1 LRQEADVSLAL
12 TPPNDM
18 NLDDESQLSAF
29 LDDELDP
36 GDRPVVAWSVESSP
50 LLAQQLAEFQATQT
64 LIQGLDRPS
73 IPLDL
78 SAAILTRITRAN
90 PPKVRRSTAGVAR
103 FAASLVGVASVAAS
117 LMLAIALLHKTLH
130 QSLAPVVV
138 ADGADSLRSHP
149 SDNTP
154 PSAVPAP
161 AANVA
166 AVKPAA
172 PLAPQ
177 PAVVA
182 LAPLSLRKQP
192 QGRVV
197 EPPKAADAELAR
209 PGQVDALL
217 GHRKVVRALIIT
229 DALDQSARKVQ
240 AMIEQDGAREPDFG
254 RITLARGIV
263 IDPDQPGEAEVFSM
277 VVNESGLPP
286 FLDRLRAAF
295 PSMTFAPDTEPTL
308 VTQLTEVGQVAVF
321 ADVRPARLGLP
332 PRDVQAL
339 VATKRAGASQ
349 DSSLRSTVVQV
360 DPNSDHSDD
369 LPTNDEARTQSHPP
383 PLNGKAAMDLTQV
396 PGGAALV
403 RPTPRV
409 SGDNEPVTV
418 LVWVARAA
426 RP

>member
-1 LRQEADVSLAL
+1 
-12 TPPNDM
+12 M

-36 GDRPVVAWSVESSP
+36 GDRSVVAWSVESSP
-50 LLAQQLAEFQATQT
+50 LLAQQLAEFQATQA

-90 PPKVRRSTAGVAR
+90 RPKARRSTAGVAR

-117 LMLAIALLHKTLH
+117 LMLAIVLLHKTLH
-130 QSLAPVVV
+130 QNLAPVVV
-138 ADGADSLRSHP
+138 AGGVDPARSHL
-149 SDNTP
+149 SDNTLL
-154 PSAVPAP
+154 SAAP
-161 AANVA
+161 AANATA
-166 AVKPAA
+166 AKPAA

-177 PAVVA
+177 SAIVA
-182 LAPLSLRKQP
+182 LAPPGLRPP
-192 QGRVV
+192 QGRAV
-197 EPPKAADAELAR
+197 EPPKAADAEPAR

-263 IDPDQPGEAEVFSM
+263 IDPDQPGEAEVYSM
-277 VVNESGLPP
+277 VINESGLPP

-295 PSMTFAPDTEPTL
+295 PSMTFAPETEPTL

-321 ADVRPARLGLP
+321 SDVRPARLGLP
-332 PRDVQAL
+332 PHDVQAL
-339 VATKRAGASQ
+339 VAAKRAGASQ
-349 DSSLRSTVVQV
+349 DSILRSTVVRMA
-360 DPNSDHSDD
+360 PNSDHSDD

-383 PLNGKAAMDLTQV
+383 TLDSKAAMDLTHV

-403 RPTPRV
+403 RPTPKV
-409 SGDNEPVTV
+409 SVDNEPVTV

>member
-1 LRQEADVSLAL
+1 
-12 TPPNDM
+12 M

-36 GDRPVVAWSVESSP
+36 GDRSVVAWSVESSP
-50 LLAQQLAEFQATQT
+50 LLAQQLAEIQATQA
-64 LIQGLDRPS
+64 LVQGLDRPS

-78 SAAILTRITRAN
+78 SAAILPRITRAN
-90 PPKVRRSTAGVAR
+90 RPKARRSTAGVAR

-117 LMLAIALLHKTLH
+117 LLLAIVLLHKTLH
-130 QSLAPVVV
+130 QNLAPVVV
-138 ADGADSLRSHP
+138 ADDADSFRSHP

-161 AANVA
+161 AASTA
-166 AVKPAA
+166 PDQPAA

-177 PAVVA
+177 SAIVA
-182 LAPLSLRKQP
+182 LAPPSLRKSP
-192 QGRVV
+192 QGRAV
-197 EPPKAADAELAR
+197 EPLKAAEAEPAR
-209 PGQVDALL
+209 PGQMDALL

-229 DALDQSARKVQ
+229 DVLDQSARKVQ
-240 AMIEQDGAREPDFG
+240 AMIEQDSAREPDFG

-263 IDPDQPGEAEVFSM
+263 IDPDQPGEAEVYSM
-277 VVNESGLPP
+277 VINESGLPP

-295 PSMTFAPDTEPTL
+295 PSMTFAPETEPTL

-321 ADVRPARLGLP
+321 SNVRPARLGLP
-332 PRDVQAL
+332 PHDVQAL
-339 VATKRAGASQ
+339 VAAKRAGASQ
-349 DSSLRSTVVQV
+349 DSILRSTVVRMA
-360 DPNSDHSDD
+360 PNSDHSDD
-369 LPTNDEARTQSHPP
+369 LPTNDEARTQNHPP
-383 PLNGKAAMDLTQV
+383 PLDGKAAKDLAKV

-403 RPTPRV
+403 RPTPKV
-409 SGDNEPVTV
+409 SVDNEPVTV